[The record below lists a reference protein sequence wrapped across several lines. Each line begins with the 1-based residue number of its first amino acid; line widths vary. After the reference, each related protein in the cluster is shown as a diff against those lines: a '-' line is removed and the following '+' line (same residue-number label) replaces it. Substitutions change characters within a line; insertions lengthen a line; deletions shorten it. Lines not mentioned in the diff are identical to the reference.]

1 VIVNGTMRVARPGGG
16 FSESQISWTYRFDDG
31 RLAEA
36 SWSPRR
42 IS

>member
-16 FSESQISWTYRFDDG
+16 FSESQISWTYRFHDG